1 MRVCVCVCVS
11 VVLLQGKGKGRTERS
26 VSCGGFPHHCPS
38 APLFH
43 PSWPPLPSHPP
54 YSSPAPG
61 QITTRH
67 FGTLR
72 RFSVDE
78 LSKATNSFD
87 EDNLLGEGGFSKVYK
102 GRLEEGKAVA
112 VKRIKVRQQ
121 HVAFRRGSGKEVAG
135 EKADTRWLGED
146 KAAAMR
152 ATTVRE

>member
-1 MRVCVCVCVS
+1 M
-11 VVLLQGKGKGRTERS
+11 
-26 VSCGGFPHHCPS
+26 
-38 APLFH
+38 
-43 PSWPPLPSHPP
+43 
-54 YSSPAPG
+54 
-61 QITTRH
+61 
-67 FGTLR
+67 
-72 RFSVDE
+72 DE

-112 VKRIKVRQQ
+112 VKRIKVRQ
-121 HVAFRRGSGKEVAG
+121 HVAFLRGSGKEVAG